1 MSHFVIKFWSKFRVV
16 FENCPSETIYVGS
29 VICVIIR
36 ITAVDVVLM
45 ACCDEA
51 YSVHEMY
58 IGPSQTS
65 VMEFLCENSYWLL
78 SAVKG
83 YHRCKTVHCHK
94 VAVNV

>member
-1 MSHFVIKFWSKFRVV
+1 MSHFVIKFWSKFRLV
-16 FENCPSETIYVGS
+16 FENCPSETICVGS

-45 ACCDEA
+45 ACFDEA
-51 YSVHEMY
+51 YSVHEMF

-78 SAVKG
+78 LAVKD
-83 YHRCKTVHCHK
+83 YLRCKTVPCHK
-94 VAVNV
+94 VALNV